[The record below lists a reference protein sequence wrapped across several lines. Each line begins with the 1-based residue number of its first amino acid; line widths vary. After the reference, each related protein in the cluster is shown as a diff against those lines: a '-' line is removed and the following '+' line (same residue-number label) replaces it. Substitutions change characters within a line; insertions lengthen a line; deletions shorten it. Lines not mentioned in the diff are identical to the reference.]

1 MVINVV
7 LLHVFYM
14 YFVPKLCSKRWFKS
28 CLKYKFRMVGY
39 G

>member
-1 MVINVV
+1 MF
-7 LLHVFYM
+7 LKLHTQHDGNQNG
-14 YFVPKLCSKRWFKS
+14 FKS

>member
-1 MVINVV
+1 M
-7 LLHVFYM
+7 M
-14 YFVPKLCSKRWFKS
+14 ATKMGFKS